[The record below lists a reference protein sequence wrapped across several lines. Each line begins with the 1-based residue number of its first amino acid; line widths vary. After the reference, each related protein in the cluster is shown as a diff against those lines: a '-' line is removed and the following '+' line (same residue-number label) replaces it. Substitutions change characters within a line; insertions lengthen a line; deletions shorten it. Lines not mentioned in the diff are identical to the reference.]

1 MDIVHPVSLSSFH
14 VVVGKS
20 HIIYECYHISWTA
33 LGSTKDSV
41 ADATTQGSY
50 SQQLASCGFRW
61 SRYSLILGV
70 RDNVLPSHSP
80 PQVHRHR
87 LQGYSGPLWR
97 SQPDPSQGG
106 RRLQW
111 EMYPPLL
118 SGTTH
123 SHPVRSMGG
132 RIGYY
137 WVPAGNLSLPSE
149 PQSHVK
155 ALSLQILPDSQA
167 TPQELKLP
175 TPQSINDCFVVFCFF
190 FLFLFFLNN
199 NKKKASEPL
208 K

>member
-1 MDIVHPVSLSSFH
+1 MASRDRSL
-14 VVVGKS
+14 
-20 HIIYECYHISWTA
+20 
-33 LGSTKDSV
+33 
-41 ADATTQGSY
+41 Y
-50 SQQLASCGFRW
+50 SRIPW
-61 SRYSLILGV
+61 V
-70 RDNVLPSHSP
+70 RDNVFPSHSP

-123 SHPVRSMGG
+123 SYPVRSMGG

-137 WVPAGNLSLPSE
+137 WVPACNLSLPSE

-155 ALSLQILPDSQA
+155 ALVTAKPSWLPSH
-167 TPQELKLP
+167 TPRAQ
-175 TPQSINDCFVVFCFF
+175 TPKSPEHQWLFFFVLFCFCFLVF
-190 FLFLFFLNN
+190 FQFLFFLH
-199 NKKKASEPL
+199 K
-208 K
+208 

>member
-1 MDIVHPVSLSSFH
+1 MASRDRSL
-14 VVVGKS
+14 
-20 HIIYECYHISWTA
+20 
-33 LGSTKDSV
+33 
-41 ADATTQGSY
+41 Y
-50 SQQLASCGFRW
+50 SRIPW
-61 SRYSLILGV
+61 V
-70 RDNVLPSHSP
+70 RDNVFPSHSP

-97 SQPDPSQGG
+97 SQPDPSQEG

-111 EMYPPLL
+111 EMCPPLL

-137 WVPAGNLSLPSE
+137 WVPACNLSLPSE

-167 TPQELKLP
+167 IRQDLNLP
-175 TPQSINDCFVVFCFF
+175 TPQSINDFFFCFVFWFF
-190 FLFLFFLNN
+190 FLFLFFCCF
-199 NKKKASEPL
+199 
-208 K
+208 